1 MLTSKNTN
9 KLSLFLTM
17 RKKQATYLIII
28 ISFIVLSTFGLQFYW
43 NYQNFETSRK
53 ATEEEIKTLFE
64 QSITQYFEEQSKRDV
79 VSFLSEDIKFSSADF
94 MTAIRIDTI
103 FQKTIEKVKIK
114 TDSVQQKSKNN
125 KLKSFHFE
133 SASSES
139 KLPVIKDSLLNLSQS
154 AIRDSFMKPQILV
167 LKGQKAIDSI
177 GDLNR
182 FKNRI
187 VISMSRDSLDYAQL
201 DSLIQ
206 NNLLG
211 NQLPIGWQLY
221 HTKHDTL
228 RFPVEKI
235 MSQFPNSFQSKSS
248 FVNKNESIEIQYNL
262 PQSIIFKKIGVEIL
276 LSFLLSIIILFFL
289 IYLLQIIK
297 KQQKM
302 DAYKNEFI
310 SNMTHE
316 FKTPITT
323 IKTALEGLTHFNQEN
338 NPVKTAQYLEISNH
352 QLDKLNLLV
361 EKILETSTLKTT
373 QVQIQNESINMD
385 GLLDKIVSKYQTITT
400 KKIFVETKNTN
411 ILLKSDAFHVEQIL
425 SNLVDNAVKYGGNKV
440 LLAME
445 YRENKLYIHCKD
457 SGKGIEKS
465 EQKKIFEQFY
475 RVSHGNQ
482 HDVKGFGIGLFYA
495 QTMAMKLGG
504 NLTYQAQPLSTFT
517 LTLPHEFSH

>member
-1 MLTSKNTN
+1 MLI
-9 KLSLFLTM
+9 FEHA
-17 RKKQATYLIII
+17 KKQSIFIIC
-28 ISFIVLSTFGLQFYW
+28 FIVLVAMSTFGLQFYW
-43 NYQNFETSRK
+43 NYQNFETSKK

-64 QSITQYFEEQSKRDV
+64 QSITQYFEEQSKKDV
-79 VSFLSEDIKFSSADF
+79 VSFLSEEVKFSTDDF
-94 MTAIRIDTI
+94 MTAIRIDTL
-103 FQKTIEKVKIK
+103 FQKTIEKVKSK
-114 TDSVQQKSKNN
+114 ADSVQQKPKSNT
-125 KLKSFHFE
+125 LKSYQYE
-133 SASSES
+133 STSSDKETQ
-139 KLPVIKDSLLNLSQS
+139 LPVIKDSLLHPSFPE
-154 AIRDSFMKPQILV
+154 IRDSFIKPQILV
-167 LKGQKAIDSI
+167 LKGQKAIDSV
-177 GDLNR
+177 GDLTR

-187 VISMSRDSLDYAQL
+187 VISMSRDSLDYVQL

-206 NNLLG
+206 SNLVS

-228 RFPVEKI
+228 RFPVGKI
-235 MSQFPNSFQSKSS
+235 KSQFPNNFQSKSS
-248 FVNKNESIEIQYNL
+248 FVNNNESIEIQYDL
-262 PQSIIFKKIGVEIL
+262 PQSIIFKKIGIEIL
-276 LSFLLSIIILFFL
+276 LSFLLSLIILFFL
-289 IYLLQIIK
+289 IYLLQIIQ

-316 FKTPITT
+316 FKMPITT
-323 IKTALEGLTHFNQEN
+323 IKTALEGLTHFNIEN
-338 NPVKTAQYLEISNH
+338 NPEKTTQYLEISNH

-373 QVQIQNESINMD
+373 QIQIQNDAIN
-385 GLLDKIVSKYQTITT
+385 LDEMLEKIVSKFQTITT
-400 KKIFVETKNTN
+400 KSILIETQNTN
-411 ILLKSDAFHVEQIL
+411 VLLKSDAFHVEQIL

-445 YRENKLYIHCKD
+445 IKENKLNIHCKD

-495 QTMAMKLGG
+495 QTLAMKLGG

-517 LTLPHEFSH
+517 LTLPYEFSH